1 MRYVAGV
8 DGCKN
13 GWVVAVD
20 VGGGR
25 TIPRFYPS
33 FAALVADKT
42 LSLIVIDIPIGLLPQ
57 GPRQCDLQARRM
69 LPRFRKS
76 SVFPAPLRPML
87 KAESWDEAK
96 EIRLTI
102 EGKGWTHQAFGIL
115 KKIREVDQ
123 VMTQD
128 LQQRVREGH
137 PEVAFLAMNGNRPVV
152 TRKGTK
158 QGRQERMHLISRFFP
173 DAQE

>member
-1 MRYVAGV
+1 
-8 DGCKN
+8 
-13 GWVVAVD
+13 
-20 VGGGR
+20 
-25 TIPRFYPS
+25 
-33 FAALVADKT
+33 
-42 LSLIVIDIPIGLLPQ
+42 
-57 GPRQCDLQARRM
+57 M

-158 QGRQERMHLISRFFP
+158 QGRQERMRLISRFFP
-173 DAQE
+173 DAQERIEQFDQPRLVTDLIDAYACLWVACRVDRGEAVSLPSDPERDVKGLRAEIVY